1 MSEIKL
7 YFPGLGGNRYE
18 VSMEELKDLAYK
30 GKIKREDKLIVRE
43 TKDGN
48 TTEVVILCNKIKGL
62 EERFACGERDR
73 QIEYERKEAAKEAA
87 EKLKLAEIQKE
98 NERREAERLSEEKR
112 RQEEEQR
119 RQEALKRH
127 EQQTFEWEEPELSS
141 TEMNIVKSVDAIHGV
156 ANIVMALGVVLG
168 IVEFIGGCI
177 LGAESQEDGVIVV
190 AFIVSVGNMVL
201 FWVVHKILLVL
212 MLTPVRLAQ
221 YQTETIVQA
230 ISKAAVMIKESI
242 PSSSAVATSNPD
254 KRDSNA

>member
-7 YFPGLGGNRYE
+7 YFPGIGGNRYE
-18 VSMEELKDLAYK
+18 VSMDELKDLAYK

-73 QIEYERKEAAKEAA
+73 QIVYERKEAAKEAA

-127 EQQTFEWEEPELSS
+127 EQQTVEKEEPIVNLNEEYLKKVIDPIQ
-141 TEMNIVKSVDAIHGV
+141 NIVELVVSINVYLGLFGAFAGVCIGCQSGHMSVLVGSIITFAVDMFILWAV
-156 ANIVMALGVVLG
+156 SKTFLCLVQLFVTFFVDRPN
-168 IVEFIGGCI
+168 VE
-177 LGAESQEDGVIVV
+177 S
-190 AFIVSVGNMVL
+190 
-201 FWVVHKILLVL
+201 
-212 MLTPVRLAQ
+212 
-221 YQTETIVQA
+221 
-230 ISKAAVMIKESI
+230 
-242 PSSSAVATSNPD
+242 
-254 KRDSNA
+254 